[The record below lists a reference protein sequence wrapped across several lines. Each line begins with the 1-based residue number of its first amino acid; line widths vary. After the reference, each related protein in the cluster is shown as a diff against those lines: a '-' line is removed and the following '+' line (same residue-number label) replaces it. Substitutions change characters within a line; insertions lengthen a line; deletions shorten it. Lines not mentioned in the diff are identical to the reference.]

1 VHFLLF
7 VQALYLP
14 LDYSE
19 GKPNVL
25 TTFKDQNAYFCK
37 KNSHLQMKL
46 SLVFLF
52 CLLSLQHI
60 LAQDQMKIDS
70 LKIQLNNVTEDTTR
84 VKLLFALSD
93 AYSRTDLVKALQY
106 AKDALQVSTQAGSEL
121 LEARSYIKIGSHL
134 ILIGNYDEA
143 LKNFLTSLKLA
154 QKNKFE
160 HEEFVSLSN
169 LGVIQ
174 DRIDKFD
181 NALKYYFE
189 ALNIYNKGIE
199 NGKPIKEIKNIQGLY
214 NNIGN
219 IYASKNDLG
228 TAEEYYLKGLAIAEQ
243 KLDYVNIGTICN
255 NLGKLEEQKKNH
267 DIAYGYLVKSIEARQ
282 KINDK
287 SGIAKSYYSLANHY
301 YEIQQ
306 LNEALDYA
314 KKSFALGSE
323 LKEPLTRKISSMF
336 LYKIYKKL
344 GNWQEALEYHEIFQ
358 RVSDSLINDTKIQEL
373 TRLQMQYDY
382 EKIEKDKE
390 IKRQKSKMTYIILL
404 STVTAFSVI
413 LALLFFLARSRTKRI
428 ELEKEKLEKDML
440 IKNKELTTNV
450 LYLLQKNELIN
461 SITARLLKLKANLK
475 EENIAPV
482 QKIIVDLQSITEK
495 EVWEEFEYRFQS
507 VHEEFYQNL
516 KKKFPDLTPSE
527 IKLAAF
533 LRLNMTT
540 KEIASITNQSVN
552 SLETARYRL
561 RKKLNITNQE
571 VNLVNFLLNI

>member
-1 VHFLLF
+1 
-7 VQALYLP
+7 
-14 LDYSE
+14 
-19 GKPNVL
+19 
-25 TTFKDQNAYFCK
+25 
-37 KNSHLQMKL
+37 
-46 SLVFLF
+46 
-52 CLLSLQHI
+52 
-60 LAQDQMKIDS
+60 MKIDS
-70 LKIQLNNVTEDTTR
+70 LKIQLSNVTEDTTK
-84 VKLLFALSD
+84 VKLLFDLSD
-93 AYSRTDLVKALQY
+93 AYRSTDLIKALQY
-106 AKDALQVSTQAGSEL
+106 AKDALQLSTQIGSEV
-121 LEARSYIKIGSHL
+121 LEARSHIKIGSNR

-143 LKNFLTSLKLA
+143 LKNFLISLKIA
-154 QKNKFE
+154 QSNKLV

-174 DRIDKFD
+174 DRIEKFD

-189 ALNIYNKGIE
+189 ALNIYNKSIE
-199 NGKPIKEIKNIQGLY
+199 KGKPIKEIKNIQGLY

-219 IYASKNDLG
+219 IYASKNDIG

-243 KLDYVNIGTICN
+243 KNDNSNIGNICN
-255 NLGKLEEQKKNH
+255 NLGKLEDQKKNF
-267 DIAYGYLVKSIEARQ
+267 DKAYSYLVKSLEARH
-282 KINDK
+282 KISDK

-301 YEIQQ
+301 SEKQQ
-306 LNEALDYA
+306 LPEALEYA
-314 KKSFALGSE
+314 KKSFSLGSE
-323 LKEPLTRKISSMF
+323 LKELLTRKISSMF
-336 LYKIYKKL
+336 LFQINKKL
-344 GNWQEALEYHEIFQ
+344 GNWQEALVYHEIFQ
-358 RVSDSLINDTKIQEL
+358 QVSDSLLNDNKIQEL
-373 TRLQMQYDY
+373 TRLQMQYEY
-382 EKIEKDKE
+382 EKIEKDNEAKQ
-390 IKRQKSKMTYIILL
+390 QKTKLTYIILL
-404 STVTAFSVI
+404 SSVTLISVI
-413 LALLFFLARSRTKRI
+413 LALLFFLSRSRTKRI

-461 SITARLLKLKANLK
+461 SITSRLLKLKENLK
-475 EENIAPV
+475 AENVAPV

-561 RKKLNITNQE
+561 RKKLGITNQE

>member
-1 VHFLLF
+1 
-7 VQALYLP
+7 
-14 LDYSE
+14 
-19 GKPNVL
+19 
-25 TTFKDQNAYFCK
+25 
-37 KNSHLQMKL
+37 MRL

-52 CLLSLQHI
+52 CLLSMQQLF
-60 LAQDQMKIDS
+60 AQDQMKIDS
-70 LKIQLNNVTEDTTR
+70 LKIQLSNVSEDTTK
-84 VKLLFALSD
+84 VKLLFDLSD
-93 AYSRTDLVKALQY
+93 VYGRTDLIMALQY
-106 AKDALQVSTQAGSEL
+106 AKEALQLSIQTRSEL
-121 LEARSYIKIGSHL
+121 LEARSHIKIGSHL
-134 ILIGNYDEA
+134 IRMGNYDEA
-143 LKNFLTSLKLA
+143 LKNYLASLKIA
-154 QKNKFE
+154 QDNKFE

-174 DRIDKFD
+174 DRIEKFD
-181 NALKYYFE
+181 AALKYYFE
-189 ALNIYNKGIE
+189 ALNIYNKSSE
-199 NGKPIKEIKNIQGLY
+199 KGKPIKEIKNIQGLY

-219 IYASKNDLG
+219 IYASKNDIG

-243 KLDYVNIGTICN
+243 KSDFSNIGVICN
-255 NLGKLEEQKKNH
+255 NLGKLEDQKKNY
-267 DIAYGYLVKSIEARQ
+267 DKAYGYLIKSLEARQ
-282 KINDK
+282 KINDQ
-287 SGIAKSYYSLANHY
+287 SGIAKSWYSLANHY
-301 YEIQQ
+301 LEKQQ
-306 LNEALDYA
+306 PAEALEYA
-314 KKSFALGSE
+314 KKSFILGSE

-336 LYKIYKKL
+336 LYQIYKKQ
-344 GNWQEALEYHEIFQ
+344 GNWEKSLEYHEIFQ
-358 RVSDSLINDTKIQEL
+358 RVSDSLINDNKIQEL

-382 EKIEKDKE
+382 EKIEKDNNV
-390 IKRQKSKMTYIILL
+390 KRQKAKMTYIILL
-404 STVTAFSVI
+404 SAVTVISVI

-428 ELEKEKLEKDML
+428 KLENEKLEKDML

-461 SITARLLKLKANLK
+461 SITSRLLKLKANMK
-475 EENIAPV
+475 EENVAPV

-533 LRLNMTT
+533 LKLNMNT

-561 RKKLNITNQE
+561 RKKLGITNQE

>member
-1 VHFLLF
+1 
-7 VQALYLP
+7 
-14 LDYSE
+14 
-19 GKPNVL
+19 
-25 TTFKDQNAYFCK
+25 
-37 KNSHLQMKL
+37 MKFI
-46 SLVFLF
+46 LVFLF
-52 CLLSLQHI
+52 CLLSLQQLI
-60 LAQDQMKIDS
+60 AQDQMKIDS
-70 LKIQLNNVTEDTTR
+70 LQIQLSNAKEDTTK
-84 VKLLFALSD
+84 VKLLIELSD
-93 AYSRTDLVKALQY
+93 VYGKTDLVKALKY
-106 AKDALQVSTQAGSEL
+106 SKDALQVATNAKSEL
-121 LEARSYIKIGSHL
+121 FEVRSYIKIGSLL

-143 LKNFLTSLKLA
+143 LKNFLESLKIA
-154 QKNKFE
+154 QDNKLQ

-174 DRIDKFD
+174 DRIEKFD

-199 NGKPIKEIKNIQGLY
+199 KGKPLTEIKNIQGLY

-219 IYASKNDLG
+219 IYASKNELS

-255 NLGKLEEQKKNH
+255 NLGKLEDQKKNH
-267 DIAYGYLVKSIEARQ
+267 DIAYGYLVKSLEARQ

-301 YEIQQ
+301 FEIQQ

-344 GNWQEALEYHEIFQ
+344 ANWQEALEYHEIFQ
-358 RVSDSLINDTKIQEL
+358 QASDSLINDTKIQEL

-382 EKIEKDKE
+382 EKIEKDNE
-390 IKRQKSKMTYIILL
+390 IKRQKTKMTYIILL
-404 STVTAFSVI
+404 STVTVFSVI
-413 LALLFFLARSRTKRI
+413 LALLFFLARSRNKRT

-461 SITARLLKLKANLK
+461 SITTRLLKLKSNLK

-533 LRLNMTT
+533 LKLNMTT

-571 VNLVNFLLNI
+571 VNLVNFLLDI